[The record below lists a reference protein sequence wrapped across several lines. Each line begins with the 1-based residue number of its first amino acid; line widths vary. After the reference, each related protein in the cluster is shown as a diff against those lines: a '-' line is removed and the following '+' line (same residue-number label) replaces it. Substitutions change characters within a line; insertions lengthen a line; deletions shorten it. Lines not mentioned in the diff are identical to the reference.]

1 VLSILSY
8 RVVVPGV
15 DQPELIVFELGGG
28 RYQHVVHVTGGQ
40 PFRAERPLPV
50 EVVPA
55 RLVVGLLP
63 DCQQAAARRGAKRVT
78 RSAS

>member
-1 VLSILSY
+1 
-8 RVVVPGV
+8 VVV
-15 DQPELIVFELGGG
+15 
-28 RYQHVVHVTGGQ
+28 RYLSGMSAPLPVGGQ